1 MIGGEPKRSRKAG
14 KAGGTAQADRRRR
27 LMVVT
32 IADRLESPYLANL
45 SNRLIAE
52 QAKSGLSKPE
62 FAEFVGMSGSQF
74 RYVRRRL
81 GNPSITMLAEI
92 SKKLRVP
99 LYELLEAKPVRARK
113 NPSGPKMVETIGAVV
128 NERFRRSGLTKQE
141 FAKFLNVSLPQLYL
155 ITDGVSNPS
164 LLVLVELAERLDI
177 SLWELLGVEPTRK
190 AANGAKRAATPKT
203 ARAARLPSQR
213 GP

>member
-1 MIGGEPKRSRKAG
+1 MVGSGPKRSRKAN
-14 KAGGTAQADRRRR
+14 KAGVKAEADQRRR

-45 SNRLIAE
+45 ANRLIAE
-52 QAKSGLSKPE
+52 HAASGLSKPE

-99 LYELLEAKPVRARK
+99 LYELLEAKPARDRK
-113 NPSGPKMVETIGAVV
+113 NPTGPKMIETIGAVV
-128 NERFRRSGLTKQE
+128 NARFRESVLTKQE

-164 LLVLVELAERLDI
+164 LLVLVELAERLDM
-177 SLWELLGVEPTRK
+177 SLWELLGVEPAGK
-190 AANGAKRAATPKT
+190 AANGAKRVATPKT
-203 ARAARLPSQR
+203 ARVARLPSQR
-213 GP
+213 GA

>member
-1 MIGGEPKRSRKAG
+1 
-14 KAGGTAQADRRRR
+14 
-27 LMVVT
+27 MVVT

-45 SNRLIAE
+45 AKRLIAE

-62 FAEFVGMSGSQF
+62 FAEFIGMSGSQF

-92 SKKLRVP
+92 SKKLRIP
-99 LYELLEAKPVRARK
+99 LYELLEAKPVRDRK
-113 NPSGPKMVETIGAVV
+113 NPSGPKMIETVGTVV
-128 NERFRRSGLTKQE
+128 TQRFRKSGLTKQE

-164 LLVLVELAERLDI
+164 LLVLVKLAERLDI
-177 SLWELLGVEPTRK
+177 SLWELLGVEPPRK
-190 AANGAKRAATPKT
+190 PVSRAAKKCAATPRT
-203 ARAARLPSQR
+203 APVARLRSQ
-213 GP
+213 

>member
-1 MIGGEPKRSRKAG
+1 
-14 KAGGTAQADRRRR
+14 
-27 LMVVT
+27 MVVT

-45 SNRLIAE
+45 ANRLIAE
-52 QAKSGLSKPE
+52 HAARGLSKPE

-92 SKKLRVP
+92 SKKLRIP
-99 LYELLEAKPVRARK
+99 LYELLEAKPPRDRK
-113 NPSGPKMVETIGAVV
+113 NPSALKMIETIGAVV
-128 NERFRRSGLTKQE
+128 NERFRKSGLTKQE

-164 LLVLVELAERLDI
+164 LLVLVELAERLDM
-177 SLWELLGVEPTRK
+177 SLWELLGVESPRK
-190 AANGAKRAATPKT
+190 APSGAKRTATPKN
-203 ARAARLPSQR
+203 ARVARLPSTR
-213 GP
+213 GA

>member
-1 MIGGEPKRSRKAG
+1 MVGSGPKRSRKAN
-14 KAGGTAQADRRRR
+14 KAGGKAEADRRRR

-32 IADRLESPYLANL
+32 IADRLDSPYLANL
-45 SNRLIAE
+45 ANRLIAE
-52 QAKSGLSKPE
+52 HAASGLSKPE

-99 LYELLEAKPVRARK
+99 LYELLEAKPVRDRK
-113 NPSGPKMVETIGAVV
+113 NPSGAKMVETIGAVV
-128 NERFRRSGLTKQE
+128 NERFRNSGLTKQE

-177 SLWELLGVEPTRK
+177 SLWELLGVESARK
-190 AANGAKRAATPKT
+190 PASGANRAAKPKT
-203 ARAARLPSQR
+203 SRVARLPAQR
-213 GP
+213 GA

>member
-1 MIGGEPKRSRKAG
+1 
-14 KAGGTAQADRRRR
+14 
-27 LMVVT
+27 MVVT

-99 LYELLEAKPVRARK
+99 LYELLEAKPVRDRK

-128 NERFRRSGLTKQE
+128 TQRFRKSGLTKQE

-164 LLVLVELAERLDI
+164 LLVLVEVAERLEI
-177 SLWELLGVEPTRK
+177 SLWELLGVEPPRK
-190 AANGAKRAATPKT
+190 PASVAKRAVAPRT
-203 ARAARLPSQR
+203 APVARLRSQR
-213 GP
+213 GA